1 MFAHKKGKIKVL
13 IIGLGGVGYYLAK
26 RLQHEEYAVTAI
38 EPDRDQLR
46 YADES
51 LDIRLVSGEAM
62 DIHCW
67 RQAGAES
74 LDCVVCV
81 TDNDAV
87 NMMAA
92 MIASKFGIRFKIVR
106 VRSLQFGFPNSL
118 LSAEDL
124 TIDLIIH
131 PEEMVAQ
138 EIVRTINLQQGNEV
152 IDITSD
158 GLQALATR
166 VAESSALAHRKLK
179 DISSRYAHLTFRVVT
194 IARGISTIIPQGDE
208 EIMPNDQI
216 VVMASR
222 SDLPELMKIAGIPHE
237 NRQRVMIFGGG
248 IIGGRVAGLL
258 EKSMAVT
265 LIEANAGRAEKLV
278 DSLAHTE
285 VLHGDGSK
293 AEALQLARVRNFDTF
308 ISATEDNETNIMSAL
323 LAKNLMLQRQSS
335 ASGIAKTIAVVNKED
350 YQVLAA
356 TIGLDI
362 ALNTKIMAA
371 NEIMRNIRRSELI
384 NVAHLH
390 GFDAEAVELVAAPN
404 SLITKWPLAK
414 LDPSYQGK
422 ILVGAFYRDGVWQIA
437 VGKTHIR
444 ANERVIV
451 ICLSMQLN
459 AIRHLFSV

>member
-38 EPDRDQLR
+38 EPDRDRLR

-51 LDIRLVSGEAM
+51 LDIRLVGGEAM

-74 LDCVVCV
+74 LDGVICV
-81 TDNDAV
+81 TDNDSV

-92 MIASKFGIRFKIVR
+92 MIAAKFGIRLKIVR
-106 VRSLQFGFPNSL
+106 VRSLQFGFPDSL

-138 EIVRTINLQQGNEV
+138 EIVRTIKLQQGNEV

-158 GLQALATR
+158 GLQALAAR
-166 VAESSALAHRKLK
+166 VSESSALAHRKLK
-179 DISSRYAHLTFRVVT
+179 DISSRYAHLTFRVVA
-194 IARGISTIIPQGDE
+194 IARGISTIIPHGDE

-222 SDLPELMKIAGIPHE
+222 SDLPELMEIAGIAHE
-237 NRQRVMIFGGG
+237 DRQQVMIFGGG
-248 IIGGRVAGLL
+248 VIGGRVAGLL
-258 EKSMAVT
+258 EKSVAVT
-265 LIEANAGRAEKLV
+265 LIEADAGWAEKLA
-278 DSLAHTE
+278 DTLSHAE

-293 AEALQLARVRNFDTF
+293 AEILQLAGVQNFDTF
-308 ISATEDNETNIMSAL
+308 ISAIEDYETNIMSAL
-323 LAKNLMLQRQSS
+323 LAKNLMLQKKSNT
-335 ASGIAKTIAVVNKED
+335 SGIAKTIAVVNKED

-371 NEIMRNIRRSELI
+371 NEIMRYIRRSELI

-390 GFDAEAVELVAAPN
+390 GFDAEAVEVVAASN

-414 LDPSYQGK
+414 LDPSYRGK
-422 ILVGAFYRDGVWQIA
+422 ILVGAFYRDGAWQIA
-437 VGKTHIR
+437 VGQTHIR